1 MATKLNVTK
10 IVLTPRGGQDVTLT
24 IDEARDLYNQL
35 AELFAPKLAPQAPI
49 VIERE
54 VLPHPWWPYE
64 RHLRRLL
71 AVLSGIPLLY
81 LDDGEASGTE
91 HGITIDFMRESP
103 ADLDAKLRA
112 LMVARTICTGEHTE
126 SKGPMAATRGAQDG
140 ARVQEQRCAPRGRR
154 AEMTDDA
161 TPSEVGSN
169 EEGLGALPEPDVT
182 TLSDYFDASGQRH
195 SMAYSIDAVRKLLAV
210 ERERCAKLCEEIG
223 DGHPEWTSSVGAV
236 CAREIRRA

>member
-1 MATKLNVTK
+1 MLLKNKMNSAANADM
-10 IVLTPRGGQDVTLT
+10 PPSAD
-24 IDEARDLYNQL
+24 
-35 AELFAPKLAPQAPI
+35 
-49 VIERE
+49 
-54 VLPHPWWPYE
+54 E

-112 LMVARTICTGEHTE
+112 LMVARTICTGEHTG

-140 ARVQEQRCAPRGRR
+140 ARVQEQRCAPCGRR
-154 AEMTDDA
+154 SEMTDDA

-210 ERERCAKLCEEIG
+210 ER
-223 DGHPEWTSSVGAV
+223 TVV
-236 CAREIRRA
+236 CDILANGFTLDPPVPRDRYEVKA